1 MQKEFIILLKEEDV
15 MTTFGKV
22 SIGALVMAVFIC
34 GAITCVEKLKKS
46 IKDLKAC
53 KISVS
58 TKASEKKEDKGKD
71 TENIVSSEEKN
82 AETKP
87 KNEKP
92 DEEIKVN
99 QENKKEHSEVSQ
111 NQKEEI

>member
-1 MQKEFIILLKEEDV
+1 

-87 KNEKP
+87 KNEKS
-92 DEEIKVN
+92 DEEKAN
-99 QENKKEHSEVSQ
+99 QENKKENSEVAQ